1 MKLGT
6 IALSFLIHLRLIV
19 ATCVICAQAH
29 RPPAL
34 CGLHQCSGVVNVI
47 IITVIVIVIIV
58 VIVNVIIR
66 YGGWGGLV
74 GNTRQACSPLIQLFF
89 GFASDIDQTN
99 INRDIRDGN
108 WLSREYPLWGTN
120 PQSSL

>member
-1 MKLGT
+1 MNESEIKMSALQPATAVCGIFVQGALTKQVLKMKLGT

-34 CGLHQCSGVVNVI
+34 CGLHQWRRQRHHHFCHCHHRRHCQRHHQIWWVGGCSG
-47 IITVIVIVIIV
+47 
-58 VIVNVIIR
+58 
-66 YGGWGGLV
+66 
-74 GNTRQACSPLIQLFF
+74 
-89 GFASDIDQTN
+89 
-99 INRDIRDGN
+99 
-108 WLSREYPLWGTN
+108 EYSLWGTN

>member
-1 MKLGT
+1 MSALQPAIAVCGIFVAYMQGVLTKQVLKMKLGT

-34 CGLHQCSGVVNVI
+34 CGLHQWRRQRHHHFCHCHLHQCVVNVI
-47 IITVIVIVIIV
+47 IITVIVITIIV

-66 YGGWGGLV
+66 YGG
-74 GNTRQACSPLIQLFF
+74 
-89 GFASDIDQTN
+89 
-99 INRDIRDGN
+99 
-108 WLSREYPLWGTN
+108 
-120 PQSSL
+120 